1 MRVNIGCGQ
10 TPTPG
15 WRNFDNS
22 PSLRL
27 ARLPVLPELLLRLRI
42 LKNEQYSFIRFA
54 RSNSLE
60 FANAAARI
68 PLPDESVEALYS
80 SHMFEHLSPAGVSRF
95 LNEALRVL
103 KKGGII
109 RLAVPDL
116 RVLVSHYLE
125 KGDADDLLRNMDV
138 FDPPSSMPGR
148 ILRALVG
155 VRHHQWMYDGPSLCR
170 LLARHGFRDPE
181 AMPAGRTRIP
191 DPGALDLSERADESV
206 YVEAER
212 VEGRI

>member
-116 RVLVSHYLE
+116 RVLVNRAGQSAVL
-125 KGDADDLLRNMDV
+125 
-138 FDPPSSMPGR
+138 GR
-148 ILRALVG
+148 RRA
-155 VRHHQWMYDGPSLCR
+155 VRHRYER
-170 LLARHGFRDPE
+170 LGKNPRACQLRVRRRRRKREDSRRRIHLGHRAVWRARRLRLSRLRRRRLFRC
-181 AMPAGRTRIP
+181 ARSVLRRG
-191 DPGALDLSERADESV
+191 ERRHS
-206 YVEAER
+206 R
-212 VEGRI
+212 QQL